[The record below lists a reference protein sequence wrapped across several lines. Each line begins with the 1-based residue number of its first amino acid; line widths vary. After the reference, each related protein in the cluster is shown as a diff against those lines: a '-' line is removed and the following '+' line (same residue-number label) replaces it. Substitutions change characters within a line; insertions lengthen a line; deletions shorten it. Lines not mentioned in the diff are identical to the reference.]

1 MYYSIMDRK
10 GKMIRISDEAYE
22 KLKSSDIPM
31 SQQIDNMLG
40 LSEGTPRTFRK
51 TTPEYNR
58 FVLSNFRYCWI
69 LISIY
74 ELRKLNDGKGA
85 ERKDILQYLKDKTD
99 FHETMIEKFGYEIET
114 PQGRKE
120 LNDSIDNSLKSI
132 SRKKVSTKN
141 DIFRIINKDGS
152 FYGLN
157 KEFTKEIKSEKEEA
171 IQYLVMQKLTSLT
184 P

>member
-1 MYYSIMDRK
+1 MDRN

-40 LSEGTPRTFRK
+40 LSEGFKGTPRTFRK
-51 TTPEYNR
+51 ANPEYNKY
-58 FVLSNFRYCWI
+58 VLSNFRYCWI

-85 ERKDILQYLKDKTD
+85 ERKEILQYLKDKTD
-99 FHETMIEKFGYEIET
+99 FHETMIEKFGFEIET

-132 SRKKVSTKN
+132 SRKKLSNKR

-157 KEFTKEIKSEKEEA
+157 KEFIKEIKSEKEED
-171 IQYLVMQKLTSLT
+171 KK
-184 P
+184 